1 MSITSYRPRSLS
13 RKPEKK
19 LRDAR
24 LVVIAAEDTYAAKQY
39 FDSDLFQ
46 SNRIKIEVL
55 ETPNTGAKTS
65 RTHSSPEAVEKRLR
79 DYVEKYDLHDDD
91 ILCIMVDRDRWK
103 DKMLSEISQKTF
115 RRKRKN
121 ILLAVSK
128 PCFELWLFLH
138 VSEWDA
144 SIHSVSS
151 QKMER
156 MLRSELGV
164 YNKTN
169 LDTEKFRGRVLVACE
184 RARKMDEKPADRWP
198 QKIGTHVYRLI
209 DEIRDFCP
217 FDED

>member
-79 DYVEKYDLHDDD
+79 DYVEKYDLHEDDN
-91 ILCIMVDRDRWK
+91 LCIMVDRDRWK
-103 DKMLSEISQKTF
+103 DKML
-115 RRKRKN
+115 
-121 ILLAVSK
+121 
-128 PCFELWLFLH
+128 
-138 VSEWDA
+138 WDA

-151 QKMER
+151 QKIER
-156 MLRSELGV
+156 MLRSELGA

-169 LDTEKFRGRVLVACE
+169 LDIKKFCGRVLVACE
-184 RARKMDEKPADRWP
+184 RARKMDEKPTD
-198 QKIGTHVYRLI
+198 
-209 DEIRDFCP
+209 
-217 FDED
+217 